1 MNSDF
6 TLEGK
11 LNVNPNFLVLISFSS
26 WELEIKKKKESL
38 EEKNV
43 LLKSTPATFLC
54 EEILRILAEKKEI
67 KLKAHLHLR
76 ETKTWSFE
84 E

>member
-1 MNSDF
+1 MSF
-6 TLEGK
+6 LLCHPRLLE
-11 LNVNPNFLVLISFSS
+11 LVIYFLMSPL
-26 WELEIKKKKESL
+26 KESL

>member
-1 MNSDF
+1 MSP
-6 TLEGK
+6 L
-11 LNVNPNFLVLISFSS
+11 
-26 WELEIKKKKESL
+26 KESL